1 MKPALLKSKIL
12 PKQEVSDNF
21 RVGEGKVG
29 GSSDP
34 STVEKWFFEE
44 KKWFF
49 GEKKKLARINRV
61 GGLKNHALEKSG
73 FY

>member
-29 GSSDP
+29 GSSEP
-34 STVEKWFFEE
+34 STVEKWFFEPP
-44 KKWFF
+44 
-49 GEKKKLARINRV
+49 GEKKIGSN
-61 GGLKNHALEKSG
+61 
-73 FY
+73 

>member
-12 PKQEVSDNF
+12 PKQQVSDNF

-29 GSSDP
+29 GSSEP
-34 STVEKWFFEE
+34 STVEKWFFEPP
-44 KKWFF
+44 
-49 GEKKKLARINRV
+49 GEKKLARINRV
-61 GGLKNHALEKSG
+61 GGLKNKALEKSG

>member
-1 MKPALLKSKIL
+1 MKPALPKSKIL

-29 GSSDP
+29 GSSELLQWK
-34 STVEKWFFEE
+34 SGFSSHR
-44 KKWFF
+44 
-49 GEKKKLARINRV
+49 EKKKLARINRV
-61 GGLKNHALEKSG
+61 GGLKNQALEKSG